1 MTSLHIGVP
10 FASTALTEIDNL
22 AVKRVYVMANKSSHE
37 NLPSVRQFV
46 ETLQKKGVLAA
57 PINCDVSMGGAED
70 GLFKAC
76 NEAAEVGADCVLT
89 IGGGAVQDA
98 GKFVRLWLSATMA
111 EERIHLLQ
119 VKVSC
124 VDKLQ
129 STCH

>member
-1 MTSLHIGVP
+1 
-10 FASTALTEIDNL
+10 
-22 AVKRVYVMANKSSHE
+22 
-37 NLPSVRQFV
+37 
-46 ETLQKKGVLAA
+46 
-57 PINCDVSMGGAED
+57 MGGAED

-119 VKVSC
+119 VKVSYGIISHYNQSRMDGTASSESVFC
-124 VDKLQ
+124 VWLPLVYSDSLCKGQ
-129 STCH
+129 FS